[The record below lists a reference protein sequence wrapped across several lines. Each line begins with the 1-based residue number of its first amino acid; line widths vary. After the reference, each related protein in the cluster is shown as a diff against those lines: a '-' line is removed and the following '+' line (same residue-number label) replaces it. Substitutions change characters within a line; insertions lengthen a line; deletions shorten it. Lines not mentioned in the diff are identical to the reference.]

1 MNIDTMLETVIESLN
16 DGALVSAEAKEDPSK
31 GYPYSYGYIKATNQY
46 AVDQLK
52 TIVDQYRSLM
62 IENNQ

>member
-16 DGALVSAEAKEDPSK
+16 DGSKISAEAKEDPDK
-31 GYPYSYGYIKATNQY
+31 GYPYSYGYIRATNQH

-62 IENNQ
+62 IENDQ